1 MKGTR
6 TRDKERI
13 QTFKSYCPFYTSMK
27 KYKVKEVEY
36 ELEDKDFL
44 LITAIDNLAT
54 EIQKARIGN

>member
-1 MKGTR
+1 
-6 TRDKERI
+6 
-13 QTFKSYCPFYTSMK
+13 MK